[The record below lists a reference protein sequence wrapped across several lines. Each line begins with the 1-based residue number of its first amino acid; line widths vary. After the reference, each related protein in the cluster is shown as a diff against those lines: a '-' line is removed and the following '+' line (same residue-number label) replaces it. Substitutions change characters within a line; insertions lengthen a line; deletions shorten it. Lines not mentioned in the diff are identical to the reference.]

1 MVRAAVAFL
10 RGGWP
15 FLEDDF
21 FWLDAA
27 DDGLFFLLDA
37 VAVLC
42 CFVGVDEVSWA
53 GNPLPCRS
61 SNAVRLMA
69 VNRLRILTGFSV
81 TRLCFA
87 AAADKRC
94 RFRFLPSRSDH
105 ELPT

>member
-1 MVRAAVAFL
+1 
-10 RGGWP
+10 
-15 FLEDDF
+15 
-21 FWLDAA
+21 
-27 DDGLFFLLDA
+27 
-37 VAVLC
+37 
-42 CFVGVDEVSWA
+42 VSWA